1 MEENHKISK
10 KDGEWVTE
18 EEGKGG
24 EGGTEEEQDMERGSR
39 REGGHMI

>member
-24 EGGTEEEQDMERGSR
+24 GGEGARRRSKTWRGDLGER
-39 REGGHMI
+39 EDI

>member
-24 EGGTEEEQDMERGSR
+24 GGRGHGGGARHGEG
-39 REGGHMI
+39 I

>member
-18 EEGKGG
+18 EGTGGGGGHGGGVRHG
-24 EGGTEEEQDMERGSR
+24 EG
-39 REGGHMI
+39 I

>member
-24 EGGTEEEQDMERGSR
+24 GGARRRSKTWRGDLGER
-39 REGGHMI
+39 EDI